1 MTLSSS
7 PSPDESNRTPVSA
20 SVTSPLVSV
29 VIPVYGGEKTIG
41 PLVDGLRT
49 MFAREG
55 MSYEIIVVCDRPRDN
70 SWAVVQEL
78 SRTRPELRAYRLQRN
93 FGQHPAT
100 LLGLRQARGEYI
112 ATMDEDLQHSPEDVP
127 ALLAASKEIGGIAF
141 GKFEEPQHGLW
152 RNLTSAMTKW
162 FLARYVGQEIAAN
175 ASAFRVFPS
184 RLCRAFDHYRGERVA
199 IDVLLSWSGA
209 PIRTVA
215 CPHAPRAAGHSGY
228 TLRKLVAY
236 LGDLLMGYST
246 VPLRM
251 ASLSGLVAVGLA
263 AIIGLYVL
271 ANWLRHGSA
280 VPGFAFLAMAVAIF
294 SGAQLLALGIIGEYL
309 GRLYFNVL
317 GKPQYF
323 VAEAVND
330 GITRT
335 WNPGAQS
342 RPASILESSPS

>member
-1 MTLSSS
+1 MTLPISSFTDAS
-7 PSPDESNRTPVSA
+7 DLASATTPLV
-20 SVTSPLVSV
+20 SPLVSV
-29 VIPVYGGEKTIG
+29 VIPVYGGEKTLG

-49 MFAREG
+49 MFARDG
-55 MSYEIIVVCDRPRDN
+55 VPYEIIVVCDRPRDQ

-78 SRTRPELRAYRLQRN
+78 SRTRPELRAYLLQRN

-100 LLGLRQARGEYI
+100 LFGLRQARGEYI

-127 ALLAASKEIGGIAF
+127 ALLAASQQIGGIAF
-141 GKFEEPQHGLW
+141 GKFEEPKHGLW

-209 PIRTVA
+209 PIRTVS

-236 LGDLLMGYST
+236 LGDLLVGYST

-251 ASLSGLVAVGLA
+251 ASLSGLAAVVLA
-263 AIIGLYVL
+263 AFIGLYVL
-271 ANWLRHGSA
+271 GNWLRYGSA

-323 VAEAVND
+323 VAAAARD
-330 GITRT
+330 GVACT
-335 WNPGAQS
+335 WNPSAQP
-342 RPASILESSPS
+342 RPALSRDSSPS